1 MDQCAIVKPAGGD
14 LCHDQELTVLM
25 KSSSVV
31 SLNAESIKLKK
42 KLSRLPFAFL
52 AEHHMELEAKNMTA
66 FTDDTYTQQL
76 EEETSDAAM
85 GNLARKAAVR

>member
-1 MDQCAIVKPAGGD
+1 MPRPRIDGFDEKLISGFIERGLYKTQK
-14 LCHDQELTVLM
+14 E
-25 KSSSVV
+25 VV
-31 SLNAESIKLKK
+31 SAAV
-42 KLSRLPFAFL
+42 RLL
-52 AEHHMELEAKNMTA
+52 AEHHMELEAKNVTA